1 MSTDVY
7 THTHT
12 HIHSH
17 THTHTHTHTY
27 LDDNT
32 LTLLSILHK
41 LNDFHISFIEL
52 HNAQHGIH
60 NLQNI

>member
-1 MSTDVY
+1 MF

-12 HIHSH
+12 HTH
-17 THTHTHTHTY
+17 THTLTYTYTHTHTHTY

-32 LTLLSILHK
+32 LTLLSNLHK